1 MSLDNN
7 DYRQKLNRRMWQIG
21 ILGVVLGSSIGI
33 LPIYAEYPAR
43 LDKTESLDFTN
54 AGTVITNTRQ
64 DNLTRIETDTGVFYI
79 KPAVSTMN
87 SANVT
92 IAKDESGR
100 RFLCLGKD
108 AYCHRIHPF

>member
-1 MSLDNN
+1 MSFDANE
-7 DYRQKLNRRMWQIG
+7 YRQRINRRMWQIC
-21 ILGVVLGSSIGI
+21 LSGVALGSAIGL
-33 LPIYAEYPAR
+33 LPFYVEHPVR
-43 LDKTESLDFTN
+43 LDKTECRNFMN
-54 AGTVITNTRQ
+54 AGSLITNTRQ

-92 IAKDESGR
+92 VAEDASGR
-100 RFLCLGKD
+100 RFLCLGED